1 MNYVISIINPDALE
15 LLHDIHRTLELPVS
29 VTLIGHGTAVR
40 SMLDLLG
47 IESTEKR
54 VVISVANTEKTKKLI
69 SEQKRR
75 LFIGV
80 PGHGIVITIPI
91 KSIGGGQTVA
101 YLNGGDAKGA
111 KYTPN
116 FNFPYE
122 LIIAIANE
130 GRTDMVMNAA
140 RAAGATGGTV
150 LHGKG
155 TVTEGEK
162 NFLGVSIAH
171 GKEVI
176 LIVAKSEKKSEI
188 MRSIVRNAG
197 PSTEAGA
204 IAFSLP
210 TSEVAGFGMIENSEQ
225 EKVSE

>member
-1 MNYVISIINPDALE
+1 MNYIISIVNPDALE
-15 LLHDIHRTLELPVS
+15 LLHHIHRSLELPVS
-29 VTLIGHGTAVR
+29 ITLIGHGTAVR

-47 IESTEKR
+47 IESTDKR
-54 VVISVANTEKTKKLI
+54 VVISVANAEKTKKLI
-69 SEQKRR
+69 SEQKKR

-80 PGHGIVITIPI
+80 PGHGIVISVPI
-91 KSIGGGQTVA
+91 KSVGGGQTVA
-101 YLNGGDAKGA
+101 YLNGGDANGA
-111 KYTPN
+111 KYAPN

-155 TVTEGEK
+155 TGTEEEK
-162 NFLGVSIAH
+162 KFLGVSIARE
-171 GKEVI
+171 KEVI
-176 LIVAKSEKKSEI
+176 LIVAKSEQKSEI
-188 MRSIVRNAG
+188 MRSIVKNAG

-210 TSEVAGFGMIENSEQ
+210 TSEVAGFGMIENIEQ
-225 EKVSE
+225 DKTPE